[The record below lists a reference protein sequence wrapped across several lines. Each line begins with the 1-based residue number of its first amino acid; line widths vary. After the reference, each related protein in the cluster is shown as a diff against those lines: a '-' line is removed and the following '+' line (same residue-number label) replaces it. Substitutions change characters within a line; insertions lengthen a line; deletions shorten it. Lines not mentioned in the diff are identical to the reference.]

1 MTIKT
6 LNSKIKSLLTILND
20 QAFHDGSSLGCQLG
34 VSRTAIWKFI
44 AQLEKYDI
52 GIESVKGKGYR
63 LQEPMI
69 LLDADEIKNHIN
81 NAALNHSIKI
91 DVFSEI
97 PSTNDYTTDI
107 ARLVGT
113 SAGHADVMKYVC
125 LAEMQHQGRGR
136 LNRQWFSPFG
146 VNLYFSSLCEFKN
159 DIGELGGLSLIV
171 SIAIIKTLEDVNI
184 QEGIKIK
191 WPNDIMFGDKKLA
204 GILIEI
210 IAETNGTVKAIIGI
224 GINVNMS
231 QPLLTTVNKPCTSLK
246 QICKQNVDRNL
257 LAAKLI
263 INLNHLLSQF
273 AGSKLENWQQEWKK
287 YDYLCHKKISIM
299 NQDQKIYGTALG
311 INEKGFLLL
320 EHQNG
325 TIKSYSSG
333 DASIANYE

>member
-1 MTIKT
+1 MTTKT
-6 LNSKIKSLLTILND
+6 LHPKIKSLLTILYD

-44 AQLEKYDI
+44 AQLEKYGI
-52 GIESVKGKGYR
+52 AIESVKGKGYR
-63 LQEPMI
+63 LQEPMV
-69 LLDADEIKNHIN
+69 LLDVDEIKNHIN
-81 NAALNHSIKI
+81 NAAFNQSIQI

-97 PSTNDYTTDI
+97 NSTNDYTTDM
-107 ARLVGT
+107 ARLLGA
-113 SAGHADVMKYVC
+113 SACNASAMVYAC

-146 VNLYFSSLCEFKN
+146 VNLYFSSLYEFKK

-171 SIAIIKTLEDVNI
+171 SIAIIKTLEDLNI
-184 QEGIKIK
+184 HKGIKIK
-191 WPNDIMFGDKKLA
+191 WPNDIMFEDKKLA

-231 QPLLTTVNKPCTSLK
+231 QPLLMTVNKPCTSLK
-246 QICKQNVDRNL
+246 QICNENIDRNL

-263 INLNHLLSQF
+263 INLNNLLSQF
-273 AGSKLENWQQEWKK
+273 AGSNLANWQQEWKN
-287 YDYLCHKKISIM
+287 YDYLSQKKISIIS
-299 NQDQKIYGTALG
+299 QDQKIYGTVFG

-320 EHQNG
+320 EHQDG
-325 TIKSYSSG
+325 TIKAYSSG
-333 DASIANYE
+333 DVSIAI